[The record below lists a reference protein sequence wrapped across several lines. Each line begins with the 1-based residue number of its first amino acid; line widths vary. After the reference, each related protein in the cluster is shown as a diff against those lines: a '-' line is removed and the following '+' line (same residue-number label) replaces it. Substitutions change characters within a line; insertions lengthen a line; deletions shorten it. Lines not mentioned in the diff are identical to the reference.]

1 MSVAVQEWYTFL
13 DRSLQRGDLSAQRYA
28 QDVADADTVKA
39 DIDDSELLAELEIM
53 PALAIDVIARL
64 IKFVAADASPQLQ
77 ARFPQSAKD
86 DLIGGGK
93 IRLPQIASVL
103 AYMYTFCS
111 GLWLERL
118 ATNAAINQGRG
129 IGSGDEPEPFAKHG
143 ADMVFAIDAN
153 VPDDER
159 HCLVSIKRAQDA
171 LHMLIITF
179 FQIATPGYS
188 VSDPTPATSRLRVTR
203 FVFDTRIGSD
213 ADEAPVALNAYL
225 NEPIADAADSAS
237 YDVRQETALD
247 DVSLG
252 DTYYELTR
260 MLYEQWR
267 GGDEVPR
274 NADMIRSA
282 DLTVAEALAVEA
294 PRGAWFCLT
303 LEWLAYADT
312 RAYMLQYNFFGSA
325 VARVRNEIAPPVLAR
340 DDSEKL
346 EATLRSQLHSST
358 QRALADRSF
367 SSAAVYAWTAMLINL
382 FWLPLTK
389 IDVDLLTSTPEQ
401 AGVAYFDSPAQEL
414 KKEPSSRRY
423 EVPIINLASPA
434 SSAVDSTDR
443 RKNTPGSSPSS
454 LIKSSPVAPTQVV
467 SEDDDDDDDE
477 DNEDDDE
484 SGSVDVF
491 PAEKYRRTKA
501 KAVTQ

>member
-13 DRSLQRGDLSAQRYA
+13 DETLQRGDLAAQRYA
-28 QDVADADTVKA
+28 EDVADADTIKA
-39 DIDDSELLAELEIM
+39 DIDASELLAELEIM
-53 PALAIDVIARL
+53 PALAINVISRL
-64 IKFVAADASPQLQ
+64 IQFVATDTSPQVQ
-77 ARFPQSAKD
+77 ARFSQSAKG
-86 DLIGGGK
+86 DLVGGGRA
-93 IRLPQIASVL
+93 RLPQIAFAL

-118 ATNAAINQGRG
+118 AANAANNQGRALG
-129 IGSGDEPEPFAKHG
+129 NADEPEPFAKHG

-171 LHMLIITF
+171 LHMLVITF
-179 FQIATPGYS
+179 FQIAKPRYS
-188 VSDPTPATSRLRVTR
+188 TSDPTPAASRLRVTR

-213 ADEAPVALNAYL
+213 TDDEAPVALNAYL
-225 NEPIADAADSAS
+225 NEPIADASDSAS
-237 YDVRQETALD
+237 YNASQQTALD
-247 DVSLG
+247 QVSLG

-274 NADMIRSA
+274 DADMIRSA
-282 DLTVAEALAVEA
+282 DLTVAEALAIEA

-312 RAYMLQYNFFGSA
+312 LAYMRQYNFFGSSI
-325 VARVRNEIAPPVLAR
+325 ARARDEIAPPVLAR

-389 IDVDLLTSTPEQ
+389 IDVDLLASTIDEP
-401 AGVAYFDSPAQEL
+401 GTAYFDSPTQEL

-423 EVPIINLASPA
+423 EVPLVNLVSPE
-434 SSAVDSTDR
+434 SSAIDSSA
-443 RKNTPGSSPSS
+443 PGSSPSS
-454 LIKSSPVAPTQVV
+454 LIKSSPVTPTQVI
-467 SEDDDDDDDE
+467 SDDDDDDGSSGDAS
-477 DNEDDDE
+477 DDAL
-484 SGSVDVF
+484 
-491 PAEKYRRTKA
+491 PAIKVRRTKA
-501 KAVTQ
+501 KATSQ